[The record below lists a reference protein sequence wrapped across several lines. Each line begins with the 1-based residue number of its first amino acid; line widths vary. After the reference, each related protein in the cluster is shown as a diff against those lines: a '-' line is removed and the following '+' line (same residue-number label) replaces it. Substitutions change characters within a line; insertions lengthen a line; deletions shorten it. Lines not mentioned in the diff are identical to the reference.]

1 MMSAEIR
8 QLFGLGSFQ
17 RLEWMAKE
25 LADELFATSV
35 LNGDQ
40 ASL

>member
-1 MMSAEIR
+1 MLPAEIR
-8 QLFGLGSFQ
+8 QRFGLGSSQ
-17 RLEWMAKE
+17 RLEWMARE
-25 LADELFATSV
+25 LADELFAMSV